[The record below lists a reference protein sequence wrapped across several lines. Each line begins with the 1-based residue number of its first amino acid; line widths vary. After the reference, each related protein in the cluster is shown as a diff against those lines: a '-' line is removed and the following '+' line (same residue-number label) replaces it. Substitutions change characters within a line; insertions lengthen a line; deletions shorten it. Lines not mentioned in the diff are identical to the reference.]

1 MSASERSQQSLIR
14 PPWQFQPG
22 QSGNPGGRKAAV
34 DLPALCREHGP
45 RGVEVCAALMEDP
58 DPRIRLAAVIALWD
72 RGFGKPSQT
81 VTDATTGEPVTF
93 LHLVAMRAF
102 SDELNAQRVVDG
114 NVVSRETTTDN
125 TTQSQPRNLMEPAT
139 E

>member
-1 MSASERSQQSLIR
+1 
-14 PPWQFQPG
+14 
-22 QSGNPGGRKAAV
+22 
-34 DLPALCREHGP
+34 
-45 RGVEVCAALMEDP
+45 MEDP
-58 DPRIRLAAVIALWD
+58 DPKVRLAAVVALWD

-81 VTDATTGEPVTF
+81 VTDATTGETVTF